1 MAAEEINERGVSGRA
16 RDPGAL
22 HLVSSFLGSFPPAAR
37 LAQERQLASL
47 DRVRKDG
54 VLTVR
59 VERKGQELLLRATGD
74 LDIASA
80 KSFEGELL
88 RAIASDASDVVLHL
102 GGLSFIDSTG
112 LRVLLFAAKRA
123 LMSGKGSKIV
133 HASVPVREAWEA
145 SALER
150 VIPLGD

>member
-1 MAAEEINERGVSGRA
+1 
-16 RDPGAL
+16 
-22 HLVSSFLGSFPPAAR
+22 
-37 LAQERQLASL
+37 LASL

-80 KSFEGELL
+80 KRFEGELL
-88 RAIASDASDVVLHL
+88 RAISSDASDVVLDL

-112 LRVLLFAAKRA
+112 LRALLFAAKRTV
-123 LMSGKGSKIV
+123 MSGKGFKIV

-145 SALER
+145 NGLER
-150 VIPLGD
+150 VFPLGD

>member
-1 MAAEEINERGVSGRA
+1 MSAGRA

-22 HLVSSFLGSFPPAAR
+22 HLVSSFLGSCPPAAR
-37 LAQERQLASL
+37 LSHERRLASL

-59 VERKGQELLLRATGD
+59 VERDGRELVVRLFGD

-80 KSFEGELL
+80 KRLEDELV
-88 RAIASDASDVVLHL
+88 RATASDASAVTLDL

-112 LRVLLFAAKRA
+112 LRVLVFAANRTVMSRKRF
-123 LMSGKGSKIV
+123 KVV
-133 HASVPVREAWEA
+133 HASNPVKEAWETA
-145 SALER
+145 GLER
-150 VIPLGD
+150 AFPLGG